1 MTCQHCTTPQC
12 VEVCPTQASM
22 KLDNGIVRID
32 PDLCIGCQMCVG
44 ACPYGVRYLNEDK
57 LVVEKCTMCEQRV
70 EEGELPQCVDGCVG
84 LARWFG
90 DLDEDELTDFRGAL
104 DKTYGEVAEDF
115 SDENL
120 HRLPNYGNDPAFL
133 YILRDMQWQGEE

>member
-1 MTCQHCTTPQC
+1 M
-12 VEVCPTQASM
+12 
-22 KLDNGIVRID
+22 
-32 PDLCIGCQMCVG
+32 
-44 ACPYGVRYLNEDK
+44 
-57 LVVEKCTMCEQRV
+57 
-70 EEGELPQCVDGCVG
+70 G